1 MKDKSWNID
10 ATRMVYHQFGPG
22 EAFVAG
28 LERFALEHGIREAAV
43 TSCIGS
49 LRQLNLRNLCRFDEG
64 NPEFERSSL
73 NENLEL
79 VSAEGYIQ
87 PLPDSE
93 SGIRVHIHLAAGA
106 SVRRDDWR
114 TLRRSHNLHR
124 RVSVLAH
131 PRTKPADKK
140 SRISNPSLS
149 CNFPYI
155 LLSSPAEGSR

>member
-1 MKDKSWNID
+1 MRDKSWNID

-28 LERFALEHGIREAAV
+28 LEQFALDHGIREAAV

-49 LRQLNLRNLCRFDEG
+49 FRQLNLRNLCRYDEG

-93 SGIRVHIHLAAGA
+93 SGIRAHIHIAAARPSGEMIGGHCEEATTFTGA
-106 SVRRDDWR
+106 F
-114 TLRRSHNLHR
+114 LYLHI
-124 RVSVLAH
+124 LDE
-131 PRTKPADKK
+131 ADGQK
-140 SRISNPSLS
+140 SR
-149 CNFPYI
+149 
-155 LLSSPAEGSR
+155 

>member
-1 MKDKSWNID
+1 MRNESWNID

-22 EAFVAG
+22 EALVAG

-87 PLPDSE
+87 PLSDSE
-93 SGIRVHIHLAAGA
+93 SGIRAHIHLAAARPSGEMIGGHCEEATTFTGA
-106 SVRRDDWR
+106 F
-114 TLRRSHNLHR
+114 LYLH
-124 RVSVLAH
+124 
-131 PRTKPADKK
+131 
-140 SRISNPSLS
+140 
-149 CNFPYI
+149 I
-155 LLSSPAEGSR
+155 LDETGG